1 MKTKLLLAV
10 LLLISN
16 AFYAQDTKR
25 NKETKAEK
33 ASRIETE
40 YRATEGMIDSTS
52 FVLRADY
59 LANHY
64 GYRKIVE
71 PTLNFIEVDS
81 SKVII
86 QTGNNLGIGY
96 NGVGGLT
103 LRGKIVSWRVTK
115 NDLSKSFM
123 ISMGI
128 SSSLGYYDVF
138 MNISADGRSSAR
150 ISGTTRGDLIFE
162 GIMGPLNETMT
173 YQGSTI

>member
-1 MKTKLLLAV
+1 MKTQILLAV
-10 LLLISN
+10 MLLMSN
-16 AFYAQDTKR
+16 TFYAQDIKR

-33 ASRIETE
+33 ASRFEAE
-40 YRATEGMIDSTS
+40 YRTTEGMIDSAS

-59 LANHY
+59 LSNLS
-64 GYRKIVE
+64 GFRRIVE

-81 SKVII
+81 SQAII
-86 QTGNNLGIGY
+86 QTGNNFGIGY

-103 LRGKIVSWRVTK
+103 LRGKIVSWKVTK
-115 NDLSKSFM
+115 NDASKSFM

-138 MNISADGRSSAR
+138 MNISADGRSTAR
-150 ISGTTRGDLIFE
+150 LSGTTRGDLIFE
-162 GIMGPLNETMT
+162 GLMGPLNETRT

>member
-16 AFYAQDTKR
+16 AFYAQDTKG

-33 ASRIETE
+33 ALRFETE

-59 LANHY
+59 LSNHY
-64 GYRKIVE
+64 GFRKIVE

-81 SKVII
+81 SQVII
-86 QTGNNLGIGY
+86 QTGNNLGMGY

-103 LRGKIVSWRVTK
+103 LRGKVVSWRVTK

-138 MNISADGRSSAR
+138 MNVSADGRASAR
-150 ISGTTRGDLIFE
+150 LSGTTRGDLIFE
-162 GIMGPLNETMT
+162 CFMGPLNEART
-173 YQGSTI
+173 YQGSAI